1 MKTAII
7 YATKH
12 GCSDKCAQT
21 LANELDVNTK
31 LFNLESD
38 KKIELTSYD
47 TIIIGGS
54 IHAGTLNKKVKS
66 FIDKNHNSLSEKKLG
81 LFLCC
86 MYEGEKAL
94 EQFQDVFPETL
105 RNKAQAHGLFGG
117 ELNFEKMS
125 FLEKAI
131 VKKIANVEKSVSNIN
146 YSNIKSFAKKM
157 IE

>member
-12 GCSDKCAQT
+12 GCTDKCAQT
-21 LANELDVNTK
+21 LANELDINTK

-38 KKIELTSYD
+38 KKIDLNSYD
-47 TIIIGGS
+47 TIIVGGS

-66 FIDKNHNSLSEKKLG
+66 FIDKNQNSLAEKKLG

-86 MYEGEKAL
+86 MYEGDKAL

-105 RNKAQAHGLFGG
+105 RIKAHAHGIFGG
-117 ELNFEKMS
+117 ELNFEKMN

-131 VKKIANVEKSVSNIN
+131 IKKIANIENSVSNIN

-157 IE
+157 TE

>member
-21 LANELDVNTK
+21 LANELDITTK

-38 KKIELTSYD
+38 KKINLNSFD
-47 TIIIGGS
+47 TVIIGGS
-54 IHAGTLNKKVKS
+54 IHAGMINKKVKS
-66 FIDKNHNSLSEKKLG
+66 FIDKNHDALLKKKLG

-86 MYEGEKAL
+86 MYDGAKAL
-94 EQFQDVFPETL
+94 EQFQNVFPETL

-117 ELNFEKMS
+117 ELDFEKMN

-131 VKKIANVEKSVSNIN
+131 IKKIANIEKSTSNIN
-146 YSNIKSFAKKM
+146 YPNIKSFAKKM
-157 IE
+157 KE

>member
-1 MKTAII
+1 MKTAVI

-12 GCSDKCAQT
+12 GCADKCAHT
-21 LANELDVNTK
+21 LANELDINTK
-31 LFNLESD
+31 LFNVETD
-38 KKIELTSYD
+38 NKIDLDQFD

-54 IHAGTLNKKVKS
+54 IHAGMLNKKVKS
-66 FIDKNHNSLSEKKLG
+66 YIDKNLNTLLDKKLG

-105 RNKAQAHGLFGG
+105 RNKAIAHGLFGG
-117 ELNFEKMS
+117 ELDFEKMN

-131 VKKIANVEKSVSNIN
+131 IKKIANVEKSLSNIN
-146 YSNIKSFAKKM
+146 YANIKSFAKKM
-157 IE
+157 KE

>member
-1 MKTAII
+1 MKTAVI

-12 GCSDKCAQT
+12 GCADKCAHT
-21 LANELDVNTK
+21 LANELDINTK
-31 LFNLESD
+31 LFNVETD
-38 KKIELTSYD
+38 NKIDIDQFD

-54 IHAGTLNKKVKS
+54 IHAGMLNKKVKS
-66 FIDKNHNSLSEKKLG
+66 YIDKNLNTLLEKKLG

-105 RNKAQAHGLFGG
+105 RNKAIAHGLFGG
-117 ELNFEKMS
+117 ELDFEKMN

-131 VKKIANVEKSVSNIN
+131 IKKIANVEKSLSNIN
-146 YSNIKSFAKKM
+146 YANIKSFAKKM
-157 IE
+157 KE